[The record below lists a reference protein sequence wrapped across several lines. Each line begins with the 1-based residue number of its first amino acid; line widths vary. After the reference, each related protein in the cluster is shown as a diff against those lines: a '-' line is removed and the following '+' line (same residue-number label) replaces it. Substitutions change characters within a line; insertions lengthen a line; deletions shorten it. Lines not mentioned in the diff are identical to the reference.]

1 MAGKYRITG
10 GYKMGGIRILAILL
24 IVGGGLGLI
33 YGGFS
38 YTKDT
43 HKAEIGSVELS
54 VKDRQTVNVPV
65 WSGVGAMVIGGILLL
80 FPGKSR

>member
-1 MAGKYRITG
+1 
-10 GYKMGGIRILAILL
+10 MGGIRILAILL